1 MRGGAAL
8 GGAETLHAG
17 GVDLGRDGRCQ
28 VVGQQDG
35 VIGQALGEVAALV
48 ALAQQVA
55 QHAQA
60 HVFQVGRAGG
70 QGGVLQLALGF
81 DAVGQAVLP
90 GPGSAVTVDDA
101 AGDVTQPAGVAQQ
114 LQVGL
119 EDVGLLGMALALGV
133 GDERGQLALGIG
145 QGMVQVG
152 SRLGHAVRVVFDFQ
166 FLRFGQHQ
174 SADDQ
179 AGSGGNAA
187 EGVAGFGFPV
197 AQLAAQALGLRLLV
211 GGQPGL
217 AGLFV
222 TQQLD
227 GAQQG
232 TDGVLGVLAL
242 GRDAQA
248 RVVAGTQAQQR
259 GHAAG
264 IGHDVAA
271 AHAHLRL
278 EAADALD
285 PLAGRA
291 GVQAVGV
298 AQGDFLADG
307 EVLHGR
313 GAGGGGGGLAGQGL
327 DEFGG
332 VGGGEEFLQ
341 PGVVTHQAGEATQH
355 LDVLVGGRCDA
366 HDQVDD
372 LGLAF
377 GVLAPHDP
385 IGHLQ
390 HGQAGALDEVLVVD
404 HAVWN
409 GDALSQEGGGGLL
422 TLEQAVGEAVSG
434 KAGLDQQTA
443 CSPHGVVAVL
453 GRSRQLDF
461 DRGVFRG
468 LRCRVHEGSSSLR
481 RVQPARTTR
490 QRCRCGQR
498 YCPRHAPVTSGQH
511 RERRPGNRGCLWSG
525 QDFI

>member
-28 VVGQQDG
+28 VVSQQDG

-60 HVFQVGRAGG
+60 HVFQVGRTGG

-101 AGDVTQPAGVAQQ
+101 AGDVTQPARVAQK
-114 LQVGL
+114 LEVGL
-119 EDVGLLGMALALGV
+119 EDVGLLGVALALGV

-174 SADDQ
+174 GADDQ
-179 AGSGGNAA
+179 AGSGGDAA
-187 EGVAGFGFPV
+187 EGVAGFRFPV
-197 AQLAAQALGLRLLV
+197 AQFAAQALGLRLLV

-232 TDGVLGVLAL
+232 ADGVLGVLTL

-248 RVVAGTQAQQR
+248 GVVAGTQAQQ
-259 GHAAG
+259 
-264 IGHDVAA
+264 
-271 AHAHLRL
+271 
-278 EAADALD
+278 
-285 PLAGRA
+285 
-291 GVQAVGV
+291 
-298 AQGDFLADG
+298 
-307 EVLHGR
+307 
-313 GAGGGGGGLAGQGL
+313 
-327 DEFGG
+327 
-332 VGGGEEFLQ
+332 
-341 PGVVTHQAGEATQH
+341 
-355 LDVLVGGRCDA
+355 
-366 HDQVDD
+366 
-372 LGLAF
+372 
-377 GVLAPHDP
+377 
-385 IGHLQ
+385 
-390 HGQAGALDEVLVVD
+390 
-404 HAVWN
+404 
-409 GDALSQEGGGGLL
+409 
-422 TLEQAVGEAVSG
+422 
-434 KAGLDQQTA
+434 
-443 CSPHGVVAVL
+443 
-453 GRSRQLDF
+453 
-461 DRGVFRG
+461 
-468 LRCRVHEGSSSLR
+468 
-481 RVQPARTTR
+481 
-490 QRCRCGQR
+490 
-498 YCPRHAPVTSGQH
+498 
-511 RERRPGNRGCLWSG
+511 
-525 QDFI
+525 